1 MFDDTQEK
9 KETLLVVDDEIFNLD
24 IIVRRLSK
32 AGYEM
37 VTAEDGEQAWTIL
50 EAHPTKFDAII
61 LDRMMPKMN
70 GIELL
75 KKVKADTRF
84 NALPVIMQTA
94 AAVTEQVIEGLNAG
108 AYYYLTKPYEGSVLL
123 SIVQAALSDHRH
135 NVDLQKQIQEGI
147 RSLSFM
153 REATFCIRTL
163 EETRLLAGLLA
174 NACPE
179 PSRVVLGLSELLINA
194 VEHGNLGIT
203 YQEKSALMAKRGW
216 SDEVERRLH
225 LPEYCNRVVSVQFQ
239 RFPDN
244 IKITIIDQGNGF
256 DWEKYLVMDPSR
268 AFDSHG
274 RGIAMSKLLSFDHL
288 EYIGNGNTVELTIHI
303 SQ

>member
-1 MFDDTQEK
+1 MREEK

-37 VTAEDGEQAWTIL
+37 VTAEDGEQAWAIL
-50 EAHPTKFDAII
+50 EANPTKFDAII

-75 KKVKADTRF
+75 KKVKADVRF

-153 REATFCIRTL
+153 QNADFRIRNL
-163 EETRLLAGLLA
+163 EETRLLASLLA

-203 YQEKSALMAKRGW
+203 YQDKSALMAKRSW
-216 SDEVERRLH
+216 SEEVERRLQ
-225 LPEYCNRVVSVQFQ
+225 LPEYCNKYVDVHFQ
-239 RFPDN
+239 RTAES
-244 IKITIIDQGNGF
+244 IKITISDQGEGF
-256 DWEKYLVMDPSR
+256 DWAKYLVMDPSR

-288 EYIGNGNTVELTIHI
+288 EYIGNGNTVEVVIHK
-303 SQ
+303 STV

>member
-1 MFDDTQEK
+1 MFQNMQEEK
-9 KETLLVVDDEIFNLD
+9 KETLLVVDDEVFNLD

-50 EAHPTKFDAII
+50 EANPTKFDAII

-75 KKVKADTRF
+75 KKVKADARF

-153 REATFCIRTL
+153 QNADFRIRNL
-163 EETRLLAGLLA
+163 EETRLLASLLA

-203 YQEKSALMAKRGW
+203 YQDKSALMAKRSW
-216 SDEVERRLH
+216 SEEVERRLQ
-225 LPEYCNRVVSVQFQ
+225 LPEYCNKYVDVHFQ
-239 RFPDN
+239 RTAES
-244 IKITIIDQGNGF
+244 IKITISDQGEGF

-288 EYIGNGNTVELTIHI
+288 EYVGNGNTVEVVINK
-303 SQ
+303 S